1 MFLKVLGFSRVIFVW
16 KFFLYQNNVYNINL
30 HRCDIAKAVLSQ
42 LVTEEVT
49 RRCSVK
55 KAFLEIPQNSQ
66 ENTCARVPFI
76 IKLQALAFNFIKKE
90 TLTKVFSCEYYEISK
105 NTFRYRTAPVAASV
119 VTSIKI
125 EGFSYR
131 FSTLISLGLIWFM
144 LSFSDLLWF
153 CNAHIFY

>member
-49 RRCSVK
+49 RCSVK
-55 KAFLEIPQNSQ
+55 KALLEIPQNSQ
-66 ENTCARVPFI
+66 ENICARVPFI

-90 TLTKVFSCEYYEISK
+90 TLTKVFSCEITK
-105 NTFRYRTAPVAASV
+105 FLRTPFVTEQLRWLLLLLRPLKLRASR
-119 VTSIKI
+119 I
-125 EGFSYR
+125 GFQ
-131 FSTLISLGLIWFM
+131 
-144 LSFSDLLWF
+144 
-153 CNAHIFY
+153 H

>member
-16 KFFLYQNNVYNINL
+16 KFFLYKNNVYNINL
-30 HRCDIAKAVLSQ
+30 HRCDIAKAILSQ
-42 LVTEEVT
+42 LVTEAVS

-55 KAFLEIPQNSQ
+55 KTFLEISQNSQ
-66 ENTCARVPFI
+66 ENTCARVPFL
-76 IKLQALAFNFIKKE
+76 IKLRALAFNFIKNE
-90 TLTKVFSCEYYEISK
+90 TLTKVFSCEYCEISK
-105 NTFRYRTAPVAASV
+105 NTFCYRTAPVAASV

-153 CNAHIFY
+153 RNAHIFY